1 MSGVL
6 RRHPLLT
13 PSSQVTGMVLV
24 VSVVLALAAVAD
36 PRLLA
41 FGVWAAAAGV
51 AWGWAGTL
59 GLPSPRGSSA
69 VLALG
74 AIVLV
79 LAVAG
84 RTEPPWLT
92 WVPAA
97 IGASMIAAL
106 VHQLLRR
113 DGRPRLVESVTGV
126 ALALGVLASGAMLV
140 PVSRVATGLVVAAM
154 AAAAASAALDLLGR
168 WRRLRPWLVPGSMVA
183 GGLAAMA
190 VTAGWDALG
199 WPTSGRVADLGWTT
213 VLLVGAGVGAVGHA
227 SRAVL
232 SVLPTVV
239 HLRPQLVSALTS
251 VLLSGVGAYAVA
263 RVLLPEAFS
272 G

>member
-13 PSSQVTGMVLV
+13 PSSQVTAMVLV
-24 VSVVLALAAVAD
+24 ASVVLALTAVAD

-41 FGVWAAAAGV
+41 FGVWAAAMGV

-59 GLPSPRGSSA
+59 GLPSPRGSTA
-69 VLALG
+69 VLTLG
-74 AIVLV
+74 AVVMV
-79 LAVAG
+79 LAVVG
-84 RTEPPWLT
+84 RTDPPWLT
-92 WVPAA
+92 WLPAA
-97 IGASMIAAL
+97 IGTSMIAAL

-168 WRRLRPWLVPGSMVA
+168 WRRVRPWLVPGSMVA
-183 GGLAAMA
+183 GGLAAVA

-199 WPTSGRVADLGWTT
+199 WPTSGGAGLGWPT

-251 VLLSGVGAYAVA
+251 VLLSGVVAYAVA
-263 RVLLPEAFS
+263 RVLLPEAF
-272 G
+272 GG